1 MIPFVQNSDDELKAT
16 LELVE
21 QHGKAEAARMLGLSR
36 RAVEHRL
43 ANATSRNLTQ
53 DYLGG
58 VAPVGTRIG
67 KVTRHVMED
76 GRVKEEWQRF
86 FPDADAMEELYDEI
100 VQRMAQDIKPAD
112 PYTVPDLVLNPDRL
126 ALYPIVD
133 VHLGQYSWAKESG
146 ENYDLDI
153 AKAQFID
160 AYDELAG
167 MVASTNAG
175 EALIVVLGDFFHADN
190 NDAVTHR
197 SGNHL
202 DVDGRHDKVLHLGVE
217 LLIRTIETAKRMH
230 NHVTVHVTRGNH
242 DPYASKTLATALFFR
257 YQGDPRVTI
266 DRSPKDLWTFQWGA
280 TMLGFTHGDNVKA
293 EHMPGVM
300 AAQDAVMWG
309 NTKYRYGYSGH
320 YHKSKKGQP
329 GEPKTDEKYG
339 AIYEIL
345 PAFTAKDAWNAAMGH
360 TSQRSVV
367 AKVFDMNRGLK
378 HQPQVQI

>member
-1 MIPFVQNSDDELKAT
+1 MIPFVQNTDEELRDT

-21 QHGKAEAARMLGLSR
+21 AHGKAEAARMLGLSR
-36 RAVEHRL
+36 RAVDHRL
-43 ANATSRNLTQ
+43 ARATSRNLSG
-53 DYLGG
+53 DYLGD
-58 VAPVGTRIG
+58 VAPPGTSIG
-67 KVTRHVMED
+67 KVTRHVRD
-76 GRVKEEWQRF
+76 GVVVQEWQRL
-86 FPDADAMEELYDEI
+86 FPDAEAMEELYDEI
-100 VQRMAQDIKPAD
+100 VLRMQAEIKPAAEY
-112 PYTVPDLVLNPDRL
+112 PVPELILNPDRL

-153 AKAQFID
+153 AKQQFIAAD
-160 AYDELAG
+160 DELTSMV
-167 MVASTNAG
+167 MVANAA

-217 LLIRTIETAKRMH
+217 LIFRKIEAAKVMH
-230 NHVTVHVTRGNH
+230 NHVTVHITRGNH
-242 DPYASKTLATALFFR
+242 DPSASKTLATALFFR

-266 DRSPKDLWTFQWGA
+266 DRSPKDLWTFQWGY

-293 EHMPGVM
+293 ENMPGVM
-300 AAQDAVMWG
+300 AAQEAIMWG
-309 NTKYRYGYSGH
+309 DTKYRYGYSGH

-329 GEPKTDEKYG
+329 GEPKADERYG

-367 AKVFDMNRGLK
+367 AKVFDRETGLK
-378 HQPQVQI
+378 QTFNVQV

>member
-1 MIPFVQNSDDELKAT
+1 MIPFVQNTDDELRAT

-21 QHGKAEAARMLGLSR
+21 QHGKSEAARMLGLSR
-36 RAVEHRL
+36 RAVDHRL
-43 ANATSRNLTQ
+43 ANATSRNLTG
-53 DYLGG
+53 DYLGP
-58 VAPVGTRIG
+58 VAPAGTSIG
-67 KVTRHVMED
+67 KVTRHVD
-76 GRVKEEWQRF
+76 ASGATIQEWQRF
-86 FPDADAMEELYDEI
+86 FPNAEAMEELYDEI
-100 VQRMAQDIKPAD
+100 VQRMAQEIKPA
-112 PYTVPDLVLNPDRL
+112 PAYSVPDLILRPERL
-126 ALYPIVD
+126 MLYPIVD

-153 AKAQFID
+153 AKAQFIAAD
-160 AYDELAG
+160 DELTSMALSGSAG
-167 MVASTNAG
+167 Q
-175 EALIVVLGDFFHADN
+175 ALIVVLGDFFHADN

-217 LLIRTIETAKRMH
+217 LLIRKIETAKMMH

-266 DRSPKDLWTFQWGA
+266 DRSPKDLWPFQWGF

-300 AAQDAVMWG
+300 AAQEYVMWG
-309 NTKYRYGYSGH
+309 ETKFRYGYSGH
-320 YHKSKKGQP
+320 YHKSRKGQP
-329 GEPKTDEKYG
+329 GEPKADERYG

-367 AKVFDMNRGLK
+367 AKSFDTGTGLK
-378 HQPQVQI
+378 QTFNVQI